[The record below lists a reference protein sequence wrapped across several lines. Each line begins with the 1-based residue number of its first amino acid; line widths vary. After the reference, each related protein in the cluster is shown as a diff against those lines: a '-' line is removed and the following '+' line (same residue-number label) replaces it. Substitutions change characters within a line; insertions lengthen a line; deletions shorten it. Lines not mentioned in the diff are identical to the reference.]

1 MSAGETV
8 AVGLFAAYAILS
20 QYVFRFQRT
29 TRGIS
34 QELLDGVDQNLMLL
48 LTPGWMGT
56 LGWTSSLLFVI
67 SIAAAWWA
75 LGWVATLA
83 VVAYGLLL
91 SAIID
96 VISPLP
102 TYSHCFNI
110 VESTLKAASDP
121 TVRDLADRVH
131 AIRVHH
137 GR

>member
-1 MSAGETV
+1 MSAWGT
-8 AVGLFAAYAILS
+8 ATVGLFAAYAILS

-29 TRGIS
+29 ARGIS
-34 QELLDGVDQNLMLL
+34 QELLGGVDQNLMLL
-48 LTPGWMGT
+48 LTPGWMGA

-75 LGWVATLA
+75 LGWIVALT

-110 VESTLKAASDP
+110 IESTLRAASDP